1 MDENAHSQA
10 SDAAI
15 RRVLNAEVAARADIA
30 QAHREAAHM
39 AEAARRSL
47 AMRSARNEQRIRA
60 VVAAFERDLAERLAA
75 VNAQADTLAQ
85 PAALS
90 QDDQQ
95 ALCAAVRLLARELV
109 EGPV

>member
-15 RRVLNAEVAARADIA
+15 RRVLKAEVAARAAVA

-90 QDDQQ
+90 RDDQQ